1 MRWISGIRQKA
12 IVLASLCQSDLHYSI
27 PEIIP
32 FRKGFH
38 VGTPFHYCLLPQK
51 EYFCKNFR
59 MHLNFLDIIASF
71 MVLFAIIDIPGS
83 IPIILDIKAKS
94 GNIHPLKATLVSLAI
109 VLSFLIFGEKLL
121 SIFSIDVG
129 SFAIAGAFII
139 FLIGTEMVLGA
150 EFFKH
155 DSPGGGTIV
164 PIAFPLIA
172 GAGSITTI
180 LSLRA
185 EYATINILI
194 ALLLNMVIV
203 FLVLRLTTRIERLL
217 GPTGLHILKKFFGI
231 ILIAIAIRL
240 FLNNTGIT
248 LPE

>member
-1 MRWISGIRQKA
+1 MQFSFVDI
-12 IVLASLCQSDLHYSI
+12 LAC
-27 PEIIP
+27 
-32 FRKGFH
+32 
-38 VGTPFHYCLLPQK
+38 
-51 EYFCKNFR
+51 
-59 MHLNFLDIIASF
+59 F
-71 MVLFAIIDIPGS
+71 MVLFAIIDITGS
-83 IPIILDIKAKS
+83 IPIILDIKSKT
-94 GNIHPLKATLVSLAI
+94 GNIHPWKATLVSFLIFLA
-109 VLSFLIFGEKLL
+109 FLIFGEKLL
-121 SIFSIDVG
+121 GLFGVDVG
-129 SFAIAGAFII
+129 SFAIAGSFII
-139 FLIGTEMVLGA
+139 FLIGMEMVLGA

-185 EYATINILI
+185 EYATVNILV

-203 FLVLRLTTRIERLL
+203 YVVLRLTTRIERLL

-240 FLNNTGIT
+240 FINNTGIT
-248 LPE
+248 LPQ